1 VAPDAESGVA
11 IVLGASRAAG
21 ALATGAGPALVDV
34 SDRVSTA
41 AVLAHRC
48 LLALAR
54 FPMVVSVRT
63 VRGVV
68 AASKMIVFIGSIT
81 DADRAI
87 PAGDR
92 RAPV

>member
-1 VAPDAESGVA
+1 VAPDAEGGVA
-11 IVLGASRAAG
+11 IVLGAGGAAG

-41 AVLAHRC
+41 AVLVHRR
-48 LLALAR
+48 LLTLAL
-54 FPMVVSVRT
+54 FPMIASVRT
-63 VRGVV
+63 VSGVV

-81 DADRAI
+81 EADRAI
-87 PAGDR
+87 PARRR